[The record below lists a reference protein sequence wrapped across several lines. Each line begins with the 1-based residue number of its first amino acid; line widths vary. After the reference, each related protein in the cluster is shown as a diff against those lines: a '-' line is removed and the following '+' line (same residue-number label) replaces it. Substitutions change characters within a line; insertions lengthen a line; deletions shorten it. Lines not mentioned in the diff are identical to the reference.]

1 MLRFLRGSVCNQL
14 FQGSGDG
21 SKDKRLCLIYHV
33 QHRHQNSKEREIT
46 SISDVVSV
54 ATSTVTAS
62 KLIQKR
68 FAELPPQNTLTI
80 TWSVSP
86 EC

>member
-46 SISDVVSV
+46 SISGGRDVVSV

-80 TWSVSP
+80 TP